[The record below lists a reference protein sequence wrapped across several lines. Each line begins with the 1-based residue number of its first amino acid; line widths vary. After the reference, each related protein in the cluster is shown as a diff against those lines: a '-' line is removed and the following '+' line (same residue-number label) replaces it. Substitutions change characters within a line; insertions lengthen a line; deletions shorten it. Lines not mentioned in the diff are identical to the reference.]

1 MTNNLLKL
9 ENIYEEFRCVD
20 TEFPLTA
27 MLIFSIVGRGHE
39 KFEKTNRISDLPC
52 NQDFVKIL
60 NITSASVSRNID
72 VLSEGSRG
80 KVRRQNPFRLIKK
93 ERNPYDLKKNIL
105 TLTKKGAGLFNRIKN
120 IFAENHTP
128 YDLNY
133 YPSKNYDKRTG
144 FNPRTGERVNNKLKI
159 INQIKKLEKQLQ
171 EMEGDRA

>member
-20 TEFPLTA
+20 TDFPLTA
-27 MLIFSIVGRGHE
+27 MIIFNIVGRGHE
-39 KFEKTNRISDLPC
+39 KFEKTNCISDLAC

-60 NITSASVSRNID
+60 NISSASVSRNVD

-80 KVRRQNPFRLIKK
+80 KVRRQNPFRLIQR

-105 TLTKKGAGLFNRIKN
+105 TLTKKGAVLFNRIKN

-144 FNPRTGERVNNKLKI
+144 FNARTGQRVTKKSKLL
-159 INQIKKLEKQLQ
+159 NQIKKLEKQLQ
-171 EMEGDRA
+171 EMA

>member
-93 ERNPYDLKKNIL
+93 ERNSYDLKKNIL
-105 TLTKKGAGLFNRIKN
+105 TLTKKGAGLFNRINN
-120 IFAENHTP
+120 IFAENYTP

-144 FNPRTGERVNNKLKI
+144 FNPRTGERVTNKSKI

-171 EMEGDRA
+171 EMA